1 MSVDCAQFL
10 NKWVSQEV
18 SYNARDLL
26 TYAVGIGCQD
36 LQFTYE
42 NDGDFQ
48 AFPTYPIV
56 LGFKGIDQDV
66 ISFPSPAM
74 MEGPEMPQLPGIKA
88 GLDGERYIEKI
99 NDLDPDGAQLI
110 LRSRLAGVQ
119 QKGKG
124 ASVHME
130 SFLEDETGKQYYRM
144 TGATFLVGAKD
155 FTGAGESFSE
165 VVKLP
170 ERAPDKVEELFV
182 PENQAQIYRLSGD
195 YNPLHIDPD
204 AATMMGFEVPI
215 LHGLCS
221 LGFTAR
227 AFMNAYCKDEDGR
240 ANQEFFKAICVRFAS
255 PVLPGQTLVVEMWEE
270 SGGKVLLQTKVK
282 ETGKVVISNAYG
294 VHTQPADIAAKL

>member
-1 MSVDCAQFL
+1 MG
-10 NKWVSQEV
+10 
-18 SYNARDLL
+18 NARDLL

-48 AFPTYPIV
+48 AFPTYPIA

-99 NDLDPDGAQLI
+99 NDLDPDGSQLI

-227 AFMNAYCKDEDGR
+227 AFRIAGATWPDAGGR
-240 ANQEFFKAICVRFAS
+240 DVGG
-255 PVLPGQTLVVEMWEE
+255 VWWE
-270 SGGKVLLQTKVK
+270 GP
-282 ETGKVVISNAYG
+282 
-294 VHTQPADIAAKL
+294 PADQGQRDRQGGHQQRIWCSHSACRHRSQVVDKVRWFACVAK